1 MQWTD
6 DALVLGVRRHGE
18 TGAVLEALTR
28 AHGRHLGLVHGGRSR
43 RMQPVLQP
51 GNRVRVTWR
60 ARLDEGLGA
69 YRVEPLDSQVSRL
82 IGSSLALYGVTHMA
96 GLLRLLP
103 ERDPHPD
110 LYEAAR
116 VLVEHLDDGAVAP
129 PLMVRFELAI
139 LSELGFGLDFSECAA
154 TGGNDA
160 LVYVSPRTGRAVS
173 ASAGEPFR
181 DRLLPLPG
189 FLREG
194 GAPGPDGV
202 SQGFTLTGYFLRQHI
217 WEPRALPVPEE
228 RARFVA
234 LGLAAGT

>member
-6 DALVLGVRRHGE
+6 DALVLGLRRHGE
-18 TGAVLEALTR
+18 TGVILEALT
-28 AHGRHLGLVHGGRSR
+28 AGHGRHLGLVHGGRSR

-60 ARLDEGLGA
+60 ERLDDGLGA
-69 YRVEPLDSQVSRL
+69 FAVEPLESRVSRL
-82 IGSSLALYGVTHMA
+82 IGSGLALYGLAHMA
-96 GLLRLLP
+96 ALLRLLP
-103 ERDPHPD
+103 ERDPHPG
-110 LYEAAR
+110 LHEAACI
-116 VLVEHLDDGAVAP
+116 LVAHLHDPDIAP

-139 LSELGFGLDFSECAA
+139 LSELGFGLDLSACAA

-160 LVYVSPRTGRAVS
+160 LAYVSPRTGRAVS

-189 FLREG
+189 FLHAG

-202 SQGFTLTGYFLRQHI
+202 AQGFTLTGYFLDRHL
-217 WEPRALPVPEE
+217 WGPRGLAPPEE

-234 LGLAAGT
+234 LGLAGD